1 MPTEEHYWHAQ
12 DQISRLGELTTC
24 DPQDKEL
31 PLRRDVRSLGY
42 LLGTVIR
49 EQAGQKTF
57 ATEEQLR
64 RLSIRHRE
72 LENALSVEQA
82 DGDAERE
89 LLGQAASLIA
99 NMSVADAYHVTKA
112 FATFFELTNLA
123 ETRHHKRR
131 GLAHR
136 VNKVPEK
143 PGTIRATL
151 QRMKDAGISAEQ
163 TLDWLNCIEV
173 TPVFT
178 AHPTEVA
185 RRVVLFKRRR
195 IAAELEKIDRLPI
208 AETDVAGIQQTI
220 LAEIT
225 ALWQSDEVRRKK
237 PEVRDEIVM
246 GLDHYSVSLFS
257 PIAPLYESITRHFNE
272 VFQSDL
278 SPTDIPTVLRFG
290 SWIGGDR
297 DGNPFVSPEST
308 RDALQQARE
317 KILNNYL
324 DSLDELRQLLT
335 PSTYQVGAFV
345 PLRQALESYGHE
357 FPEAMGE
364 LDSLPQGELN
374 RRLLT
379 LMRHRLRRTLAAPGA
394 PDAYPNEAAFEQDLQ
409 LLDDS
414 LRACGA
420 RRLARQLIE
429 PLRRRLATF
438 GFYLHSL
445 DIRQH
450 AKVHA
455 EALTELAVGSGHVA
469 DPNDPLPAP
478 PSQQTGSLLETLRA
492 IAGLK
497 NDFPPQ
503 AIRSY
508 IISGATSV
516 QDVLS
521 LIWLMELG
529 GISVAARPGKND
541 PGLMPV
547 PLFESIEDLRNAPAI
562 CRDLWS
568 RTDYA
573 PYLDSWGRWQEV
585 MLGYSDSNKDGGM
598 LTSSWEIFK
607 AHRAL
612 HRVAEECGIKLR
624 LFHGR
629 GGTVGRGGGPT
640 HRAIIAQPEGS
651 FTGAFKVTE
660 QGEVIHFKYSD
671 PSLAQRN
678 LELMIAASLEAL
690 ARTGLVE
697 TAPESAWEAALEEM
711 SVCAFACYRAK
722 IAENPDILPYFEQA
736 TPVREF
742 ELAKIGSRPSRR
754 SKGQSLDDLRAIPWG
769 FGWIQ
774 SRLLV
779 PAWFGV
785 GTAFETFAAKG
796 DNARE
801 LLRTMMTR
809 FPFFFDM
816 VRNVEM
822 ALAKVDIPLAHHYAG
837 LIEDTELRQRVLPML
852 IDEFL
857 RTRRM
862 ILEVTGQQRLL
873 ETNPDLAHSLKL
885 RNPYVDPMSLIQV
898 ELLRR
903 KRAGQG
909 SDELDYVLAAT
920 INGISAG
927 LRNTG

>member
-1 MPTEEHYWHAQ
+1 MQNGERYWHTQ
-12 DQISRLGELTTC
+12 DLVSRLSELTTC
-24 DPQDKEL
+24 DPQSKEL

-42 LLGTVIR
+42 LLGTVIK
-49 EQAGQKTF
+49 EQAGTETF
-57 ATEEQLR
+57 ETEEQLR
-64 RLSIRHRE
+64 RLSIHHRE
-72 LENALSVEQA
+72 TEQALPPEQA
-82 DGDAERE
+82 DNDAERE
-89 LLGQAASLIA
+89 LMRQAAAIIA
-99 NMSVADAYHVTKA
+99 DMRLADAYHIAKA

-123 ETRHHKRR
+123 EARHHKRR
-131 GLAHR
+131 SLAHR
-136 VNKVPEK
+136 VNGIPDK

-163 TLDWLNCIEV
+163 TLDWLSRIEV

-195 IAAELEKIDRLPI
+195 IAAELEKIDCLPI
-208 AETDVAGIQQTI
+208 AETDVDTIQQSI

-237 PEVRDEIVM
+237 PEVRDEIIM

-257 PIAPLYESITRHFNE
+257 PIAPLYESIVHHFNE
-272 VFQSDL
+272 VFQKNL
-278 SPTDIPTVLRFG
+278 APKDIPTVLRFG

-297 DGNPFVSPEST
+297 DGNPFVTPEST
-308 RDALQQARE
+308 RDALQQARN
-317 KILNNYL
+317 KILNDYL
-324 DSLDELRQLLT
+324 QSLEELRQLLT
-335 PSTYQVGAFV
+335 PSTFQVGA
-345 PLRQALESYGHE
+345 LDSLQQALERYRQE
-357 FPEAMGE
+357 FPEIMHE
-364 LDSLPQGELN
+364 VDSMPQGELH

-379 LMRHRLRRTLAAPGA
+379 LMRHRLSCTLTAPHT
-394 PDAYPNEAAFEQDLQ
+394 PEAYPNETAFASDLQ
-409 LLDDS
+409 LLDEN

-420 RRLARQLIE
+420 MRLANQLVE

-438 GFYLHSL
+438 GFHLHTI

-450 AKVHA
+450 ARVHA
-455 EALTELAVGSGHVA
+455 QALAELAAGAGHA
-469 DPNDPLPAP
+469 AAPETSLPEP
-478 PSQQTGSLLETLRA
+478 PSPQTGALFETLRA
-492 IAGLK
+492 IAELK

-508 IISGATSV
+508 IISGASTV
-516 QDVLS
+516 QDMLS
-521 LIWLMELG
+521 LVWLMEMG
-529 GISVAARPGKND
+529 GIAVAARPEKND

-562 CRDLWS
+562 CRELWN
-568 RTDYA
+568 RADYA

-598 LTSSWEIFK
+598 ITSSWEIFK

-612 HRVAEECGIKLR
+612 HQVADECGIKLR

-640 HRAIIAQPEGS
+640 HRAIIAQPEGA
-651 FTGAFKVTE
+651 FTGAFKITE

-671 PSLAQRN
+671 PALAQRN

-690 ARTGLVE
+690 TRTGLVE
-697 TAPESAWEAALEEM
+697 TAAESDWESALEEI
-711 SVCAFACYRAK
+711 SAEAFTCYRSK
-722 IAENPDILPYFEQA
+722 IFNNPDILPYFEQA

-754 SKGQSLDDLRAIPWG
+754 SQGTSLDDLRAIPWG

-785 GTAFETFAAKG
+785 GTALETFAAKG
-796 DNARE
+796 DNRLQ
-801 LLRTMMTR
+801 LLRTMMKR

-816 VRNVEM
+816 MRNVEM
-822 ALAKVDIPLAHHYAG
+822 SLAKVDIPLARHYAS
-837 LIEDTELRQRVLPML
+837 LIQDGELRRRVLPML

-862 ILEVTGQQRLL
+862 VLEVTEQQHLL

-903 KRAGQG
+903 KRAGQE
-909 SDELDYVLAAT
+909 SDDLDYVLATT
-920 INGISAG
+920 INGIAAG